1 MSPSFS
7 TPVRLSIAL
16 LVSATLLAACSDS
29 SDPVASTA
37 EDSVRVDFDM
47 EVPAYVSEELQVR
60 LVWGDKDITAGW
72 TGDELWSASADF
84 PANRSNP
91 LVVTFYD
98 RNGEITLG
106 SFEENFRTG
115 NEALQSFRIT
125 ANQFDTERWD
135 SDNDGVSNINELI
148 NGTDPLLDETTQ
160 LEIRESYHDLTIP
173 EAVGALSYISSYY
186 EEILPEQRPYS
197 EQSEVDQPFV
207 RDPFTPGESRSVM
220 IEIDEQGTGSY
231 SDLSTNED
239 FDTVHVENR
248 VATRTNTDNV
258 ITWMGTDEFSD
269 SSAGI
274 ATNTDFTTETQLLE
288 TQQRRQT
295 SVIERM
301 RSGYG
306 ADGTVRITYTLT
318 GSVIDSSSMCEA
330 TAGTLTYDRG
340 IDSVGIATI
349 SKSLEDQFWKVE
361 VTGSGATPEQY
372 LIQNLGSNFYCDFS
386 ELQ

>member
-7 TPVRLSIAL
+7 TAVRLSTAL

-60 LVWGDKDITAGW
+60 LVWGDRDIEAGW

-84 PANRSNP
+84 PANTSNP

-106 SFEENFRTG
+106 SFEETFRTG
-115 NEALQSFRIT
+115 NEAPQSFRIT

-135 SDNDGVSNINELI
+135 SDNDGVSNLNELL

-160 LEIRESYHDLTIP
+160 LEVRESYHDLTIP
-173 EAVGALSYISSYY
+173 EAVGALNYISGYF
-186 EEILPEQRPYS
+186 EEILPGQRPYS
-197 EQSEVDQPFV
+197 EQSEFDQPFV
-207 RDPFTPGESRSVM
+207 RVPFTAGESQAVM
-220 IEIDEQGTGSY
+220 IDIDENGNGSY
-231 SDLSTNED
+231 SDLSRSED

-258 ITWMGTDEFSD
+258 ITWAGNNEFSD

-274 ATNTDFTTETQLLE
+274 TTITDFNTETRLLD
-288 TQQRRQT
+288 TQERRQT
-295 SVIERM
+295 GVIERM
-301 RSGYG
+301 RRGYG
-306 ADGTVRITYTLT
+306 DDGTVRITYTLT
-318 GSVIDSSSMCEA
+318 GSVIDSSSLCEA
-330 TAGTLTYDRG
+330 TAGTVTYDRG
-340 IDSVGIATI
+340 MDSVGIATI
-349 SKSLEDQFWKVE
+349 SKSLQDQFWKVE
-361 VTGSGATPEQY
+361 VTGDGVTPDQY

-386 ELQ
+386 EL

>member
-1 MSPSFS
+1 MSSSFP
-7 TPVRLSIAL
+7 TPIRLSTAL
-16 LVSATLLAACSDS
+16 LVSATFLAACSDS
-29 SDPVASTA
+29 NDPVASTA
-37 EDSVRVDFDM
+37 EDSIRVDFDIQ
-47 EVPAYVSEELQVR
+47 VPAYVSEELQVR
-60 LVWGDKDITAGW
+60 LVWGDKDIAAGW
-72 TGDELWSASADF
+72 TGDELWTASADF
-84 PANRSNP
+84 PADTSNP

-98 RNGEITLG
+98 RNGDLTLA
-106 SFEENFRTG
+106 SFEESFRTG
-115 NEALQSFRIT
+115 SEALQSFQIT
-125 ANQFDTERWD
+125 GDQFDTERWD
-135 SDNDGVSNINELI
+135 SDSDGVSNIDELI
-148 NGTDPLLDETTQ
+148 NGTDPLLDEATQ
-160 LEIRESYHDLTIP
+160 LEVRESYHDLTIP
-173 EAVGALSYISSYY
+173 EAVGALSYISGYY

-197 EQSEVDQPFV
+197 EQSAVEQPFV

-295 SVIERM
+295 GVIERM

-340 IDSVGIATI
+340 IDSVGITTI

-361 VTGSGATPEQY
+361 VTGSGATPEHY
-372 LIQNLGSNFYCDFS
+372 LIQNLGTNFYCDFA
-386 ELQ
+386 EL